1 MTIVIER
8 GVLKPDIRVARFDFI
23 YQKFQ
28 ENQWSSMLNDGGKI
42 YPRLLWEFYKN
53 LVITNLREQSPSF
66 ETKVRSVKIHIDTSL
81 ISLVTGIPISTDL
94 GFHSLKLLLNLPEM
108 SSWHVLISERSLF
121 GMKKART
128 MFPLAGLILHRGSSP
143 ELCCKISGPLLVTVM
158 YLLTEL
164 A

>member
-94 GFHSLKLLLNLPEM
+94 GIPFPKTAAQPSRDELMACFNQRKKLVWNEEGKNNVPIG
-108 SSWHVLISERSLF
+108 WF
-121 GMKKART
+121 D
-128 MFPLAGLILHRGSSP
+128 SP
-143 ELCCKISGPLLVTVM
+143 
-158 YLLTEL
+158 
-164 A
+164 